1 MTDTQERYVC
11 GLDVGTTKVCA
22 VVGRVDVADALAI
35 TGVGLVPS
43 RGMERGVVVDR
54 QMATEC
60 IREAVRKAQGDTG
73 LRIASVYVG
82 VTGAHISSV
91 NVRGRA
97 YVMGAQV
104 TPADVEQ
111 AVASAQDS
119 VPLTT
124 DRRIIHSVVRDFAL
138 DGERGIRR
146 PLGMVGR
153 QLDVNLHVVT
163 GRGSI
168 VDNVLKCVEEA
179 GVQPREQVLEP
190 QATAAAVLTDAEQ
203 RLGCVLVDIGG
214 GTTDVG
220 VFADGSICHTSAIAV
235 AGNHVTMDLAKV
247 LRVAPE
253 EAERVKRQYGHA
265 IAAEV
270 PEDEEVEVTVVGTEA
285 RELVPRRLIAEI
297 LQARMEEIFA
307 GVAERLTTDRLWSL
321 APAGVVISGG
331 GASLPGAARLAT
343 MALRG
348 LPARLGSPRT
358 CAGRDR
364 PGGIAHVRHG
374 RRAGQDRRRRRGVV
388 HEAWRRYGGPEDG
401 GDVGCAGEGAR
412 EGAGRWHRFRAQRQ

>member
-1 MTDTQERYVC
+1 
-11 GLDVGTTKVCA
+11 VGTTKVCA
-22 VVGRVDVADALAI
+22 VVGRVDLADALAI
-35 TGVGLVPS
+35 TGVGLVAS
-43 RGMERGVVVDR
+43 RGMERGIVVDR
-54 QMATEC
+54 QLAIEC
-60 IREAVRKAQGDTG
+60 IREAVRKAQGDG
-73 LRIASVYVG
+73 ELRIASVYVG

-97 YVMGAQV
+97 YVTGSQV
-104 TPADVEQ
+104 TQADVEQ

-168 VDNVLKCVEEA
+168 VDNVLRCVEEA

-214 GTTDVG
+214 GTTDLG
-220 VFADGSICHTSAIAV
+220 VFADGSICHTSALAV
-235 AGNHVTMDLAKV
+235 AGNHVTMDIAKV

-253 EAERVKRQYGHA
+253 EAERVKCEHGHA

-270 PEDEEVEVTVVGTEA
+270 PEEEEVEVTLVGTEE
-285 RELVPRRLIAEI
+285 REWVPRRLIAEI
-297 LQARMEEIFA
+297 IQARMEEIFA
-307 GVAERLTTDRLWSL
+307 GVAERLTSERLWAL

-331 GASLPGAARLAT
+331 GSSLPGAARLAT

-348 LPARLGSPRT
+348 LATRLGSPRGL
-358 CAGRDR
+358 AGEISLVQGPPYATGVGLAR
-364 PGGIAHVRHG
+364 IAAADGAWCTKRG
-374 RRAGQDRRRRRGVV
+374 GVV
-388 HEAWRRYGGPEDG
+388 AQRTAATWSALARVREKALEA
-401 GDVGCAGEGAR
+401 
-412 EGAGRWHRFRAQRQ
+412 WHRFRAQRQ